1 VGEVVL
7 RTEIH
12 YLLVHEISL
21 VVGDDGMRK
30 LKVAH
35 DVLPEEFDDLLPC
48 DVGERHYFHS
58 LSEVVCNDQHEPEL
72 RLCMWKR
79 TYYIKPPLHERSG
92 LRKLALGLFEDG
104 TNL

>member
-35 DVLPEEFDDLLPC
+35 DVLPEDLTIC
-48 DVGERHYFHS
+48 YHV
-58 LSEVVCNDQHEPEL
+58 
-72 RLCMWKR
+72 
-79 TYYIKPPLHERSG
+79 TSG
-92 LRKLALGLFEDG
+92 RG
-104 TNL
+104 TTFTHLVK